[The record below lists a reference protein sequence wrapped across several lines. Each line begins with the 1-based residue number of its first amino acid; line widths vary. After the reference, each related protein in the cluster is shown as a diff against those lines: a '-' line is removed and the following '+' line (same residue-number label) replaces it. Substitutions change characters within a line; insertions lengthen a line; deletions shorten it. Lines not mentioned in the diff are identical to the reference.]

1 MKRLIFVTL
10 FSIIA
15 LGATAW
21 GQDCSNWTNF
31 DLRGTYAL
39 SGSGTID
46 ASVLLPGMGI
56 PAGSAPTV
64 YVGAFTLDGRGAATA
79 GWVSTNLGGEQS
91 TFQMVGI
98 KYSMQPDC
106 SVQMSLTWKIKEFGV
121 TFTVQRV
128 GVVVP
133 KPGGLELHM
142 SLVGSSP
149 GKPPGPGPDLT
160 VAYRISMN

>member
-10 FSIIA
+10 FAMIA
-15 LGATAW
+15 VGATAW
-21 GQDCSNWTNF
+21 GQDCGNWTNN
-31 DLRGTYAL
+31 DLRGTYAM

-46 ASVLLPGMGI
+46 PSLLLPGMGI
-56 PAGSAPTV
+56 PAGSV
-64 YVGAFTLDGRGAATA
+64 SGFYVGAFTLDGRGTGTA
-79 GWVSTNLGGEQS
+79 GWVSSNLGGSQS
-91 TFQMVGI
+91 TFQMVAI

-106 SVQMSLTWKIKEFGV
+106 SVQMSLTWKIKELGV

-142 SLVGSSP
+142 SLVGASF
-149 GKPPGPGPDLT
+149 GKPPGPGPDLAI
-160 VAYRISMN
+160 AYRISMN